1 MKTISGYCRMLFS
14 LMLICLVLCGCNRA
28 EAPAIAET
36 TVSATVETVEI
47 VAPVTAETTEPVAQ
61 EAVAPETI
69 APAVEGSSISVAV
82 YPYIP
87 DVALFREILSR
98 QWGELE
104 PDVAL
109 NFVEWDCYEQPDPAQ
124 IDIIMYDAMFA
135 SYLAEGGYIQ
145 PIPEDA
151 VADKDGI
158 LAFAVEGAR
167 HEGQLYGIPYLVCSD
182 FLIYH
187 ADDAEM
193 AAVENMQQLCE
204 VVSARKQ
211 KAPGDGLVV
220 NYYSHY
226 PYFYLDA
233 LIDFSGDYSVYE
245 EAPVTV
251 PPDPTVH
258 ARLRQIKQSLPNC
271 EEDTILR
278 DSKRAA
284 LFNDGQCSV
293 YYGYSED
300 MSRMDD
306 LEGAI
311 TVSTISFSETENIQ
325 LFYADIAS
333 MGAHVTDP
341 AQQALC
347 IKLMNLLGSETFQQ
361 ELCFGSEDVQYMLPA
376 RKSVYDTAREQ
387 YPVYGRLQE
396 LALAENN
403 RIFRFGKDVHTYLGT
418 AYKDL
423 A

>member
-1 MKTISGYCRMLFS
+1 MKRTDSVGRYLFS
-14 LMLICLVLCGCNRA
+14 LLMICLVLCGCVRQGVPA
-28 EAPAIAET
+28 LPEITEAAQTET
-36 TVSATVETVEI
+36 AVPTISK
-47 VAPVTAETTEPVAQ
+47 TTEPALQ
-61 EAVAPETI
+61 MAA
-69 APAVEGSSISVAV
+69 APAAEGQSLSVAV

-87 DVALFREILSR
+87 DMQLFREILTR
-98 QWGELE
+98 QWEVLE

-135 SYLAEGGYIQ
+135 SYLAEGGFIQ
-145 PIPEDA
+145 PIEEDA
-151 VADKDGI
+151 IVDKDGI

-167 HEGQLYGIPYLVCSD
+167 HEDRIYGIPYLVCSD

-187 ADDAEM
+187 ADDEEM
-193 AAVENMQQLCE
+193 AAVENMKQLCE

-211 KAPGDGLVV
+211 KDPGDGLVV

-233 LIDFSGDYSVYE
+233 LIDFSGTYSVYE
-245 EAPVTV
+245 NAPVTV
-251 PPDPTVH
+251 PPDPTVRE
-258 ARLRQIKQSLPNC
+258 RLQLIKESLPNC
-271 EEDTILR
+271 DEDSILR

-284 LFNDGQCSV
+284 LFDDGQCSV

-306 LEGAI
+306 LEGS
-311 TVSTISFSETENIQ
+311 VMVNTISFSDTENIQ

-341 AQQALC
+341 VHREQC
-347 IKLMNLLGSETFQQ
+347 IKLLNLLGSEAFQQ
-361 ELCFGSEDVQYMLPA
+361 ELCFGTEDVQYMLPA
-376 RKSVYDTAREQ
+376 RKCVYDTARAQ
-387 YPVYGRLQE
+387 YPIYGRLQE
-396 LALAENN
+396 LALSENN